1 MKRILLAVGAM
12 TVLAVA
18 GCGDDDKAPTAAAP
32 ASGATA
38 APASS
43 PSEPAPAT
51 AGPAATTTGAVVPA
65 FAALYPGAVVEE
77 PPVTAH
83 GPGGPG
89 GIVAFT
95 TDADPETVVAFYRSQ
110 AETAGLSTIASL
122 TQGGARAYS
131 AGDGA
136 SGAGK
141 LLSVVAT
148 PGVDGPTEVQLTWT
162 AGR

>member
-18 GCGDDDKAPTAAAP
+18 GCGDDDKSPAAP

-38 APASS
+38 APATN
-43 PSEPAPAT
+43 PSTPAPAAPDAPAVTT
-51 AGPAATTTGAVVPA
+51 AGAVVPA
-65 FAALYPGAVVEE
+65 FATLYPGAVVDN
-77 PPVTAH
+77 PPVTAQ

-148 PGVDGPTEVQLTWT
+148 PGGDGPTEVQLTWT

>member
-18 GCGDDDKAPTAAAP
+18 GCGDNDKSPTAGAP
-32 ASGATA
+32 AS
-38 APASS
+38 
-43 PSEPAPAT
+43 APAT
-51 AGPAATTTGAVVPA
+51 APAPSPSTTAPEDVSAATPSGAAIPA
-65 FAALYPGAVVEE
+65 FAALYPGAVVEG
-77 PPVTAH
+77 PPMTAQ

-89 GIVAFT
+89 GIVSFT

-110 AETAGLSTIASL
+110 AETAGLSTIAAL
-122 TQGGARAYS
+122 TQGGVRAYS

-148 PGVDGPTEVQLTWT
+148 PGEDGPTEVQLTWT

>member
-18 GCGDDDKAPTAAAP
+18 GCGDDDKTPAARTP
-32 ASGATA
+32 ASGATTG
-38 APASS
+38 PASS
-43 PSEPAPAT
+43 PPTPAPAASD
-51 AGPAATTTGAVVPA
+51 AGTSGASIPT
-65 FAALYPGAVVEE
+65 FAALYPGAVVEN
-77 PPVTAH
+77 PPVTAQ

-95 TDADPETVVAFYRSQ
+95 TQDDPETVVAFYRSQ

>member
-18 GCGDDDKAPTAAAP
+18 GCGDDDKTPAAGAP
-32 ASGATA
+32 ASGPAA
-38 APASS
+38 AASPSSPAPDAPA
-43 PSEPAPAT
+43 PTP
-51 AGPAATTTGAVVPA
+51 AGPAIPA
-65 FAALYPGAVVEE
+65 FAALYPGAVVEG
-77 PPVTAH
+77 PPVTAQ

-89 GIVAFT
+89 GIISFT
-95 TDADPETVVAFYRSQ
+95 TDADPEAVVAFYRSQ

>member
-1 MKRILLAVGAM
+1 MKRTLLAVGAM

-18 GCGDDDKAPTAAAP
+18 GCGDDDKTPGAAAP
-32 ASGATA
+32 ASGPA
-38 APASS
+38 AAAASS
-43 PSEPAPAT
+43 PPAADAPDA
-51 AGPAATTTGAVVPA
+51 PAATPSGAAIPA
-65 FAALYPGAVVEE
+65 FAALYPGAVVEG
-77 PPVTAH
+77 PPVTAQ

-89 GIVAFT
+89 GIVSFT

>member
-18 GCGDDDKAPTAAAP
+18 GCGDDDKSPAAAST
-32 ASGATA
+32 SGATA

-43 PSEPAPAT
+43 SSTPAAAPDA
-51 AGPAATTTGAVVPA
+51 PAATTTGAVVPA
-65 FAALYPGAVVEE
+65 FAALYPGAVVEN
-77 PPVTAH
+77 PPVTAQ

>member
-18 GCGDDDKAPTAAAP
+18 GCGDDDKSPAAP

-38 APASS
+38 APATS
-43 PSEPAPAT
+43 PSTPAPAVPD
-51 AGPAATTTGAVVPA
+51 APAVTTTGAVVPA
-65 FAALYPGAVVEE
+65 FAALYPGAVVDN
-77 PPVTAH
+77 PPVTAQ

-162 AGR
+162 TGR